1 MHSEAVS
8 TIIEQLQQN
17 PRNVFVEGIQ
27 GAGKT
32 TLLNALQQKLPA
44 YTVYHEGDISPVDLA
59 WCSYVTD
66 RQYTDICQRYPQLL
80 DQLAAYTK
88 AEEHHKIIAYTR
100 ITTELQDFYPFMSQF
115 EIYSGRVS
123 FSAFRD
129 ILLRRFKRF
138 HDNGCIFECAFFQN
152 SIESMLLFY
161 EMSEEEILAFYEEL
175 FEILGPKH
183 MLLLYLDI
191 TDVEKAI
198 SQVKKERVDAEGS
211 EFWFALLMEYL
222 ATSPYGK
229 KRYQGDM
236 KSLVAHLK
244 RRQNLERR
252 IIKEIIRDQAIILQ
266 GRC

>member
-115 EIYSGRVS
+115 EIYSGRFLFQPSVTYCFVGLS
-123 FSAFRD
+123 VFMITGVFSSALF
-129 ILLRRFKRF
+129 FKIVLNR
-138 HDNGCIFECAFFQN
+138 CYFFT
-152 SIESMLLFY
+152 
-161 EMSEEEILAFYEEL
+161 
-175 FEILGPKH
+175 K
-183 MLLLYLDI
+183 
-191 TDVEKAI
+191 
-198 SQVKKERVDAEGS
+198 
-211 EFWFALLMEYL
+211 
-222 ATSPYGK
+222 
-229 KRYQGDM
+229 
-236 KSLVAHLK
+236 
-244 RRQNLERR
+244 
-252 IIKEIIRDQAIILQ
+252 
-266 GRC
+266 

>member
-1 MHSEAVS
+1 
-8 TIIEQLQQN
+8 
-17 PRNVFVEGIQ
+17 
-27 GAGKT
+27 
-32 TLLNALQQKLPA
+32 
-44 YTVYHEGDISPVDLA
+44 
-59 WCSYVTD
+59 
-66 RQYTDICQRYPQLL
+66 
-80 DQLAAYTK
+80 
-88 AEEHHKIIAYTR
+88 
-100 ITTELQDFYPFMSQF
+100 
-115 EIYSGRVS
+115 
-123 FSAFRD
+123 
-129 ILLRRFKRF
+129 
-138 HDNGCIFECAFFQN
+138 
-152 SIESMLLFY
+152 
-161 EMSEEEILAFYEEL
+161 MSEEEILAFYEEL

-222 ATSPYGK
+222 VTSPYGK